1 MKTAILTT
9 IALTIGLQV
18 AVGADWPQWQ
28 GPDRDATSQ
37 EEGLLQKWPA
47 DGPPL
52 AWRVSGLGGG
62 DSAPAVADGKIYGMS
77 HRDGQE
83 IVWAL
88 SEDNGEELWAVSIG
102 EATEQKMRQ
111 SQEGPGGTP
120 TVDGD
125 FLYVVG
131 MGGTVARLRANDGSI
146 EWTRSLTEDFGGM
159 LPTWS
164 YRESPLIDGNK
175 LICTPGSNDAVIV
188 ALNKQNGQTIW
199 QTPKPEKPA
208 EPEAEAET
216 PKEDNNS
223 ERGGNR
229 RGGNRQKS
237 GAAYSSPIVIT
248 VEGVRQY
255 VQFTSE
261 AVLGVAAE
269 DGQELWAYAAPA
281 NHIGINCSTPVYKD
295 GLVFAASAYG
305 NGGGAVKLSKQS
317 DGSFKAEEVYFT
329 NRMQNHH
336 GGVIVLDETLYGA
349 NGGNEGGFL
358 ACLDFQTG
366 ELLWRDREAPKGALL
381 LADGRL
387 YLRSEEGEM
396 VLIEPSREE
405 LKVRGRFQQPDRSS
419 SPAWAHPIIA
429 SGRLY
434 IRDQGE
440 LFCYNVKA
448 E

>member
-9 IALTIGLQV
+9 MALTIGLQV

-28 GPDRDATSQ
+28 GPDRDATSR
-37 EEGLLQKWPA
+37 EEGLLQEWPA

-62 DSAPAVADGKIYGMS
+62 DSAPAVVDGKIYGMS
-77 HRDGQE
+77 HLDGQE
-83 IVWAL
+83 IVWAI
-88 SEDNGEELWAVSIG
+88 SEQNGEELWAVSIG
-102 EATEQKMRQ
+102 EATAQKMRQ

-125 FLYVVG
+125 SLYVVG
-131 MGGTVARLRANDGSI
+131 MGGTVARLKVSDGTI
-146 EWTRSLTEDFGGM
+146 EWKRSMTEEFGGK

-208 EPEAEAET
+208 EPEVEAET
-216 PKEDNNS
+216 PNEDNNS
-223 ERGGNR
+223 ERGRKR

-261 AVLGVAAE
+261 AVLGVSAE
-269 DGQELWAYAAPA
+269 DGRVLWTYTAPA
-281 NHIGINCSTPVYKD
+281 NHIGINCSTPVYQD

-317 DGSFKAEEVYFT
+317 DGSFKADEVYFT

-366 ELLWRDREAPKGALL
+366 ELLWRDRDAPKGALL

-429 SGRLY
+429 NGRLY